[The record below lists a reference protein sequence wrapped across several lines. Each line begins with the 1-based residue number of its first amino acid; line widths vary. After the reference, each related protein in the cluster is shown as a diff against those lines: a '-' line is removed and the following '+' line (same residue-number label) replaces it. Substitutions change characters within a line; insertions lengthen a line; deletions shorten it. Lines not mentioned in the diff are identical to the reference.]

1 MQIYNSIIYQKT
13 KENLILTK
21 LIGLI
26 NKFLIG
32 IIFDFLN
39 YEFIMMK
46 LRYLNKSFLIFTQ
59 ENCHFSMKI
68 DRNAFIKV
76 NLSEVYKGLSAMP
89 MLSHPYYT
97 NWTKLTIIY
106 QICKGQDIEVEKI
119 DKSELFMKEL
129 FGTLVCKKIAPMC
142 KKNAPL
148 CKKNAPPRF
157 GVFKRSACFGLNLE
171 FIWKWSLC

>member
-1 MQIYNSIIYQKT
+1 MI
-13 KENLILTK
+13 
-21 LIGLI
+21 
-26 NKFLIG
+26 
-32 IIFDFLN
+32 
-39 YEFIMMK
+39 K

-119 DKSELFMKEL
+119 DKVNYLWKNFLVLDHYFHQLRHSKYTHLIFMSK
-129 FGTLVCKKIAPMC
+129 FNNLVMIDQ
-142 KKNAPL
+142 
-148 CKKNAPPRF
+148 F
-157 GVFKRSACFGLNLE
+157 QYKRDN
-171 FIWKWSLC
+171 